1 MVGVGRLRQRDRA
14 ELDDIADAQLRGV
27 DAVLFRH
34 LRDGGVLERLAMGDG
49 GVGLHM
55 DALLAAV
62 VEQRE
67 VGVADV
73 QQDLV
78 DHRLYA
84 AVGEQIFKVVA
95 QKVRH
100 ADDSDLALALR
111 ILERAPD
118 GFIFFRIALFHAEL
132 VPRLGRVDDHLVKV
146 VKAHLLERFVD
157 GLFGLAIGFE
167 LRGHLAGDKKLLAR
181 NAAGAHAHAHA
192 ALVAVGLRGIDEAI
206 AELHGGADGLGGLIV
221 VDEPGAKAELG
232 DAQAVFER
240 ISFV

>member
-1 MVGVGRLRQRDRA
+1 
-14 ELDDIADAQLRGV
+14 
-27 DAVLFRH
+27 
-34 LRDGGVLERLAMGDG
+34 MGDG
-49 GVGLHM
+49 GVGLHLN
-55 DALLAAV
+55 ALLAAV

-118 GFIFFRIALFHAEL
+118 GFVFFRIALFHAKL

-157 GLFGLAIGFE
+157 GLFGLVIGLE

-181 NAAGAHAHAHA
+181 NAAGAHALAHA
-192 ALVAVGLRGIDEAI
+192 ALVAVGLRGIDEAV
-206 AELHGGADGLGGLIV
+206 AKLHGGADGLGGLIV

-232 DAQAVFER
+232 DAQAIFER
-240 ISFV
+240 ISFI

>member
-1 MVGVGRLRQRDRA
+1 M
-14 ELDDIADAQLRGV
+14 E
-27 DAVLFRH
+27 
-34 LRDGGVLERLAMGDG
+34 
-49 GVGLHM
+49 
-55 DALLAAV
+55 
-62 VEQRE
+62 
-67 VGVADV
+67 
-73 QQDLV
+73 QDLV

-167 LRGHLAGDKKLLAR
+167 LRGHLAGAR